1 MEFYK
6 ILQDIM
12 AEKQMG
18 IPDVA
23 RACGLSDSTVR
34 SIIDR
39 KAKNVTLE
47 VAFKMQR
54 GLGVTLERLNG
65 EEKEPTPV
73 SESGRADSLEAK
85 LIDSARELT
94 DDQKRFLLAQIK
106 ILREQQ

>member
-6 ILQDIM
+6 ILQEIM
-12 AEKQMG
+12 SEKQIG

-54 GLGVTLERLNG
+54 GLNVSLERLNG
-65 EEKEPTPV
+65 ESNQPTP
-73 SESGRADSLEAK
+73 ENGSGLIDTLDAQ

-94 DDQKRFLLAQIK
+94 DDQKRLLLAQIR

>member
-6 ILQDIM
+6 ILQEIM
-12 AEKQMG
+12 SEKQIG

-39 KAKNVTLE
+39 KAKNVTLA
-47 VAFKMQR
+47 VAFKMQS
-54 GLGVTLERLNG
+54 GLNVSLERLNG
-65 EEKEPTPV
+65 ESNQPTH
-73 SESGRADSLEAK
+73 ENGSGLIDTLDAQ

-94 DDQKRFLLAQIK
+94 DDQKRLLLAQIR

>member
-12 AEKQMG
+12 LEKNMG

-54 GLGVTLERLNG
+54 GLNVSLERLNG
-65 EEKEPTPV
+65 EKMGLPSILRISPWICLTP
-73 SESGRADSLEAK
+73 SSL
-85 LIDSARELT
+85 I
-94 DDQKRFLLAQIK
+94 LLAS
-106 ILREQQ
+106 